1 MLQNILLDEDWN
13 CKLSDFGLAR
23 FMDQGSSPDNTPAA
37 SWSSADLATSYPG
50 SNPEPSIPHNQEKR
64 KLTICGTSEYM
75 PPEMLF
81 DEDYSFSVDIF
92 SFGMVI
98 FEVRNGLGKASLYRA
113 LFYKPLFYFSM

>member
-1 MLQNILLDEDWN
+1 MDEEWN

-23 FMDQGSSPDNTPAA
+23 FMESTGSHDGTPAA
-37 SWSSADLATSYPG
+37 SWSSADLASSYNSNAPEYSTSNG
-50 SNPEPSIPHNQEKR
+50 AKR

-81 DEDYSFSVDIF
+81 DEDYSFPVDIF

-98 FEVRNGLGKASLYRA
+98 FETLTRVKIAESDFLVR
-113 LFYKPLFYFSM
+113 KPKEK